1 MAMVGVVNFASY
13 FFIRDINIWAMV
25 TSLLLGIFFIY
36 TSYLLL
42 FKKSYN
48 LLARMTKEE
57 LERIQEN
64 I

>member
-36 TSYLLL
+36 TSYLFL

-48 LLARMTKEE
+48 LLAGMT
-57 LERIQEN
+57 
-64 I
+64 